1 MAPDKVDE
9 ENMSPQL
16 RVAMYARVSTID
28 KGQDPDLQL
37 SELREYVER
46 RGWKI
51 VSEYVD
57 KGHSG
62 AKESRPALN
71 RLMTDARRR
80 KFDVIAVWKLDRFG
94 RSLKHLVTALADLES
109 LGITFVSL
117 RDSFDLSTASGR
129 LMFQIIGAMGEF
141 ERNLIRE
148 RVKAGMTNARRKGI
162 RIGRPSGAA
171 IAIDMR
177 SVRARRAAGESLR
190 AIARDL
196 GCSPSLLVKRA
207 KSGV

>member
-1 MAPDKVDE
+1 
-9 ENMSPQL
+9 MSPQS
-16 RVAMYARVSTID
+16 RVAIYARVSTID

-117 RDSFDLSTASGR
+117 RDGFDLSTASGR

-162 RIGRPSGAA
+162 RIGRPSGPA

-207 KSGV
+207 KSGA

>member
-1 MAPDKVDE
+1 
-9 ENMSPQL
+9 
-16 RVAMYARVSTID
+16 MYARVSTID

-37 SELREYVER
+37 RELREYVER
-46 RGWKI
+46 RGWTI
-51 VSEYVD
+51 ASEYVD

-71 RLMTDARRR
+71 RMMSDARRR

-117 RDSFDLSTASGR
+117 RDGFDLSTASGR

-162 RIGRPSGAA
+162 RIGRPSGPA
-171 IAIDMR
+171 IHIDMR
-177 SVRARRAAGESLR
+177 SVRARRASGESLR

>member
-1 MAPDKVDE
+1 
-9 ENMSPQL
+9 
-16 RVAMYARVSTID
+16 MYARVSTID

-37 SELREYVER
+37 RELREYVER
-46 RGWKI
+46 RGWTI
-51 VSEYVD
+51 ASEYVD

-117 RDSFDLSTASGR
+117 RDGFDLSTASGR

-162 RIGRPSGAA
+162 RIGRPSGPA
-171 IAIDMR
+171 IHIDMR
-177 SVRARRAAGESLR
+177 SVCARRAAGESLR

-207 KSGV
+207 KSGA

>member
-1 MAPDKVDE
+1 
-9 ENMSPQL
+9 MSPQL
-16 RVAMYARVSTID
+16 RVAIYARVSTID

-71 RLMTDARRR
+71 RMMADARRR

-117 RDSFDLSTASGR
+117 RDGFDLSTASGR

-162 RIGRPSGAA
+162 RIGRPSGPA

-207 KSGV
+207 KSGA